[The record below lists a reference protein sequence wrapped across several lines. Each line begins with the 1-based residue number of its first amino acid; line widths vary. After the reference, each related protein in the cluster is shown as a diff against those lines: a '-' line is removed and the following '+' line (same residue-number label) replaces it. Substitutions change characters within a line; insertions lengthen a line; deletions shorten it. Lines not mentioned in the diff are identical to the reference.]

1 MVRFHVF
8 CVTTATVSYWM
19 IRQMI
24 RPLYRPCQLFVD
36 KSWQPSEI
44 API

>member
-1 MVRFHVF
+1 MMRFHVF
-8 CVTTATVSYWM
+8 WVTTTIASYWM
-19 IRQMI
+19 IRRMT
-24 RPLYRPCQLFVD
+24 RPLYRPFQPFLD